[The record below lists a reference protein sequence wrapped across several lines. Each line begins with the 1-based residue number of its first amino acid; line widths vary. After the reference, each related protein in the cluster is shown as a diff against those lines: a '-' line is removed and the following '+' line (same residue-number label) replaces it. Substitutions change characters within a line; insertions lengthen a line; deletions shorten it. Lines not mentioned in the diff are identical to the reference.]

1 MSRKRVPVWPILVAG
16 AYLAF
21 LIYCSIQ
28 HQRRQEAKK
37 QELLEQLVPSLAAP
51 ADR

>member
-1 MSRKRVPVWPILVAG
+1 MSKKRVPVWPILVAG
-16 AYLAF
+16 VYLAF

-37 QELLEQLVPSLAAP
+37 QELLERLFPSLVAP
-51 ADR
+51 AEK